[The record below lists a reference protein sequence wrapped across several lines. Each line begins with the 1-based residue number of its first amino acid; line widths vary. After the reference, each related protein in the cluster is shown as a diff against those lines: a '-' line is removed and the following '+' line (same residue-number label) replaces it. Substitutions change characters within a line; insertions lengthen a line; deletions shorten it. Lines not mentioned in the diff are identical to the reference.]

1 MKKFI
6 GKLADF
12 CGGYARLAV
21 IGIVAMFGVIAIIF
35 FTLRSRKN
43 ICGDS
48 DSDDVPVCFFGQILD
63 RKVTAT

>member
-21 IGIVAMFGVIAIIF
+21 IAIVAMLGVIAIIF
-35 FTLRSRKN
+35 SLSGAEKIF
-43 ICGDS
+43 
-48 DSDDVPVCFFGQILD
+48 V
-63 RKVTAT
+63 VTPIAMMFLFAFLGKYWIEK